1 MMFGSWWDDTR
12 DAGGKV
18 KDDKLDCLLEIVVPL
33 SKLENMDRET
43 LREVNEEFSFQTL
56 LLVS

>member
-1 MMFGSWWDDTR
+1 MR
-12 DAGGKV
+12 DAGGKI
-18 KDDKLDCLLEIVVPL
+18 KDNKLDCLLEIVVPL
-33 SKLENMDRET
+33 NKLENMGRET